1 MNNPDKNSYTWMDII
16 ESDNVTETIPAW
28 EYLLIS
34 LSVIIAIVFV
44 IRYFNIHLRVK
55 LWLLNYNLARSNN
68 TKETARKLVT
78 LLQLD
83 KDTTY
88 IETTLHVNKESG
100 IYYRHEL
107 LKACYAS
114 KTVERQHINTLLKN
128 ISQWLR

>member
-1 MNNPDKNSYTWMDII
+1 MDII

-34 LSVIIAIVFV
+34 LSVIIAIVFF